1 MFPIFLAIFN
11 LYVDLFSQ
19 YLLDPHYPQLPPKT
33 AAKPTN
39 LMDSSQDSSKDL
51 SLPLEPVS
59 LNTVELR
66 KPTGADK
73 EWTSQNY
80 MNVSVGKFQLSFKVQ
95 NIRHKSCRYHTLFL

>member
-1 MFPIFLAIFN
+1 MFPIFLTILN
-11 LYVDLFSQ
+11 LFFDLLSKFLS
-19 YLLDPHYPQLPPKT
+19 DPHYPQLPPKT

-80 MNVSVGKFQLSFKVQ
+80 MNVSVGKFQL
-95 NIRHKSCRYHTLFL
+95 FLKF